1 MRRSKMPPSLPYVDV
16 LPGKTEFSSRLN
28 AALIFVFGCYH
39 HFTMKGWDGNEGIL
53 IAKRIN

>member
-1 MRRSKMPPSLPYVDV
+1 MPPSLPYVDV